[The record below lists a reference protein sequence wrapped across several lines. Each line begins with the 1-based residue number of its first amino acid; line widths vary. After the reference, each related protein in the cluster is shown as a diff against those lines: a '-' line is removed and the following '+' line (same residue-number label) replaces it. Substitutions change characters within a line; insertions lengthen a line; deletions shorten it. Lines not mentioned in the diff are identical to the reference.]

1 MRLFRAAFLAAF
13 LFAFMFGGV
22 SSQSAPMVICE
33 YGEPVLYGPAAG
45 PYLFTPHAIVIH
57 HSADSGATAE
67 NEALRWEGYRR
78 YHKETVHPG
87 IYPEWTGIYIAQEGY
102 PDGLSWP
109 NQRDYNDIDYHYGV
123 GISGTIYQ
131 GRDPRTVGWH
141 AGGALPGMPEI
152 NTYSLGVCFIGDF
165 TYNPPNNSQYWAGVK
180 LVADLCIQYKIS
192 FTEIYGHKEI
202 RWSTACPGNAF
213 PLSQFKEDVRMQIAG
228 FYDFDYSHWAWA
240 DVRKLTSS
248 GLVKGYGDKTLKPEN
263 PITRAEFIY
272 TLWNLAG
279 SPSTSGGGFVDS
291 WAHWANKAISWAS
304 TNGYVKGY
312 DDGYFRPDQSITR
325 AEIATVLFRYLQP
338 LPVLA
343 NLFYDT
349 NGHWAQV
356 YISSVAHQGI
366 IQGYPDGTFRPDNTA
381 TRAEA
386 FAMIARIKK

>member
-1 MRLFRAAFLAAF
+1 
-13 LFAFMFGGV
+13 
-22 SSQSAPMVICE
+22 
-33 YGEPVLYGPAAG
+33 
-45 PYLFTPHAIVIH
+45 
-57 HSADSGATAE
+57 
-67 NEALRWEGYRR
+67 
-78 YHKETVHPG
+78 
-87 IYPEWTGIYIAQEGY
+87 
-102 PDGLSWP
+102 
-109 NQRDYNDIDYHYGV
+109 
-123 GISGTIYQ
+123 
-131 GRDPRTVGWH
+131 
-141 AGGALPGMPEI
+141 MPEI
-152 NTYSLGVCFIGDF
+152 NTYSLGICFIGDF

-272 TLWNLAG
+272 TLWNLTG

-291 WAHWANKAISWAS
+291 WAHWAHQAISWAS

-356 YISSVAHQGI
+356 YISSIAHQGI
-366 IQGYPDGTFRPDNTA
+366 IQGYPDGNFRPDNTA

-386 FAMIARIKK
+386 FAMIARIK